1 VELREVGTCDHLPD
15 LIRLVEAEDV
25 LDVILGTSIG
35 DVLSPALSAPLLVG
49 VEEGNVF
56 EALDG
61 CAVDDGFPV
70 VHPGDLG
77 CLTSKSMCERRSL
90 LVVEHFRESNATLA
104 RGGTADGRC
113 FHQASESRE
122 GEKEGCLNHD
132 DGDE

>member
-1 VELREVGTCDHLPD
+1 MERRGRCDDLPN

-25 LDVILGTSIG
+25 LDVVLGASIG
-35 DVLSPALSAPLLVG
+35 DVQSPALSAPLLVG

-56 EALDG
+56 EALDRF
-61 CAVDDGFPV
+61 AVDDGFPV

-77 CLTSKSMCERRSL
+77 CLTSKSMCKRGSL
-90 LVVEHFRESNATLA
+90 LVVEHLRESNATLA
-104 RGGTADGRC
+104 RGGTANGRG

-132 DGDE
+132 D